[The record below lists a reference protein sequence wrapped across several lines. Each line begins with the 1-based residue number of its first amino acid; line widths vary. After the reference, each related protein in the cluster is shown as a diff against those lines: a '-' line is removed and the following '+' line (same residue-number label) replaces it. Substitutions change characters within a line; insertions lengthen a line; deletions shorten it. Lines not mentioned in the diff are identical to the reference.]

1 MIYVVSNI
9 YGNYAKLQTLFRK
22 IEFSE
27 NDLLYVLGDM
37 VDYGEESME
46 TVCDL
51 SVRSNVYPVCGD
63 HDVMAC
69 RMLSG
74 FDAMLKKGST
84 PDESFIADM
93 QKWVSNGGQPTLDGF
108 RALDQEMKEGV
119 LDYLSDIPPYEIAE
133 TEDGRNFLL
142 VHSGIRHFVP
152 GQDPED
158 YDPADFYEGTLDT
171 EKMYFKKTGLIVG
184 HTEIAFG
191 QTSDSGLCRKGNL
204 IALHSGA
211 VPGLSLNCLCLDNGQ
226 EYSV

>member
-74 FDAMLKKGST
+74 FDAMPS
-84 PDESFIADM
+84 A
-93 QKWVSNGGQPTLDGF
+93 
-108 RALDQEMKEGV
+108 
-119 LDYLSDIPPYEIAE
+119 
-133 TEDGRNFLL
+133 
-142 VHSGIRHFVP
+142 
-152 GQDPED
+152 
-158 YDPADFYEGTLDT
+158 
-171 EKMYFKKTGLIVG
+171 
-184 HTEIAFG
+184 
-191 QTSDSGLCRKGNL
+191 
-204 IALHSGA
+204 
-211 VPGLSLNCLCLDNGQ
+211 
-226 EYSV
+226 

>member
-93 QKWVSNGGQPTLDGF
+93 QKWVSNGGKIYKIMNISIGNT
-108 RALDQEMKEGV
+108 V
-119 LDYLSDIPPYEIAE
+119 YEIAE

-211 VPGLSLNCLCLDNGQ
+211 VPGPSLNCLCLDNGQ